1 MFRSSRLLALF
12 ASLVFCAA
20 AHAQALTGSPQQVSL
35 LGPQLVQFTG
45 SQTNFEAIVNGL
57 TQGIPVTI
65 TTTDAGGNLQIVT
78 FTPQGTLTPTDAAR
92 VIENARNTLIT
103 RGVAAPNA
111 QQIAVA
117 LVGGSLTTP
126 TGTAPVTGAIP
137 GATGTTLVQ
146 VRTEVT
152 AVPNTLTG
160 INTITGNNLQALRAN
175 LAQTGLS
182 TFEVNQALQL
192 AGVIL
197 AQNGIV
203 APTAEQLQ
211 IALVGG
217 NLLLPNGTA
226 VPVQGVLQGRLPAS
240 GIPTAATTTGFP
252 TAGSVPPNLPSTSAT
267 SSGFQATTPTAPT
280 AGTPQFGTGSS
291 TAGNAAASAGSTGGA
306 AGFRATR

>member
-1 MFRSSRLLALF
+1 MPRLFALF
-12 ASLVFCAA
+12 ASLALSAA
-20 AHAQALTGSPQQVSL
+20 AHAQAPLGGTSQQVSL
-35 LGPQLVQFTG
+35 LAPQLVQFTG

-103 RGVAAPNA
+103 RGVATPSA

-126 TGTAPVTGAIP
+126 TGTAPVPGAIP

-146 VRTEVT
+146 VRNEVT
-152 AVPNTLTG
+152 AVPNNLTG
-160 INTITGNNLQALRAN
+160 INAITGNSLQALRAN
-175 LAQTGLS
+175 LAQIGLS

-211 IALVGG
+211 LALVGG
-217 NLLLPNGTA
+217 NLLLPNGA
-226 VPVQGVLQGRLPAS
+226 VVPVQGVLQGRLPAG
-240 GIPTAATTTGFP
+240 GIPTASTTATLPTTGTSTTF
-252 TAGSVPPNLPSTSAT
+252 PSTST
-267 SSGFQATTPTAPT
+267 SASGFQATTPA
-280 AGTPQFGTGSS
+280 AQA
-291 TAGNAAASAGSTGGA
+291 AGNAAASAGSTGGT
-306 AGFRATR
+306 AGFRTTR